1 MAIIVPIVSAWNPA
15 GLNRALKDIQ
25 RAKTDFDKFVAGTSS
40 IGKSMSNVGK
50 SLSMNVTLPLTLVGA
65 ASIRTAADFEVAMA
79 QVAVATDTPVSGL
92 KNLSD
97 LAKQLGADTIFSANE
112 AAQAMLELAKA
123 GITPAE
129 ISSGALANTLDLAA
143 ASGMALAESAVVMSA
158 GMNTFNLGAKDSVS
172 IVDALA
178 GAANASAA
186 DVSDIALALQQTGQ
200 QAVASGLTIQ
210 ETTAALAAFADA
222 GVRGSDAGTSFKT
235 FLQRLNPVSAEA
247 AKTMKQLGI
256 EFFDSS
262 GNMKD
267 LTGIAGEVEKGFKGL
282 TQEQRLAAMQT
293 IFGSDA
299 LRAANILY
307 TEGADG
313 IAKYIKASSLS
324 GAAADMAAAR
334 NSGLSGS
341 LEKLKGSMETAALV
355 IGEVL
360 APTIMRVAEALQNFF
375 NGFAKLNPVTQ
386 KAIIFFGGLLAVLG
400 PVLFIFGA
408 FIGSLA
414 NIAKLMGT
422 VNLLMGTNIGLFK
435 GTAFAAGQATAAVT
449 IFGRAIRIAIAST
462 GIGLLIVGIAELII
476 LMTGLGDATTVTANK
491 SVIAGA
497 RMRNSFAGVQDEID
511 ATRKKNSLLQKELA
525 LGKQESRDAARSE
538 GRNNAPARI
547 TSITEQLKDLNLE
560 FNGVGGSG
568 AKATKVAKELSKE
581 TQAAMARLGNELKS
595 RSDQLDAIKEKFKS
609 IKNAVK
615 EAITGVIN
623 FGAAQG
629 ASANSLQNAL
639 DAQTALTQA
648 QLEYDQSLK
657 AGNIEAVQIAL
668 ENLQAAQTSA
678 TNSITKKKS
687 FLEVLQ
693 DQAALATQFAD
704 KVKTLISLG
713 LSESAIG
720 QVLAAGAEAGTAIAD
735 EIIAGG
741 ATVVTQ
747 VNSLVE
753 ATASVAE
760 AVGEAAGK
768 QFYQAG
774 IDAGQ
779 ALVDGVRAAIA
790 AAGFSIGIDG
800 NITAPTQDAE
810 PAAAAPSGPAKKPA
824 KKPAATPVK
833 APKPA
838 INQGLLNKFK
848 NIPMMAAGGIVNT
861 PTLAMIGEAG
871 PEAVIPLTGNN
882 MPMGATY
889 NININAGM
897 GADGA
902 VIGREI
908 VDMIKRYERVSGPV
922 FASA

>member
-15 GLNRALKDIQ
+15 GLNKALADI
-25 RAKTDFDKFVAGTSS
+25 RKAEGSFNKFVAGTSG

-112 AAQAMLELAKA
+112 AAQAMLELSKA

-129 ISSGALANTLDLAA
+129 ISAGALESTLNLAA
-143 ASGMALAESAVVMSA
+143 ASGMALADSAVIMSA
-158 GMNTFNLGAKDSVS
+158 GMNTFNLNASDATA

-267 LTGIAGEVEKGFKGL
+267 LKGIAGEVEKGFKGL

-313 IAKYIKASSLS
+313 IAGYIGKTTEL
-324 GAAADMAAAR
+324 GTGVEMADAR
-334 NSGLSGS
+334 MSGLAGS
-341 LEKLKGSMETAALV
+341 LESLKGSMETAALV

-360 APTIMRVAEALQNFF
+360 APTIKTVAGVIQRFF
-375 NGFAKLNPVTQ
+375 NNFTNLNTSTQ
-386 KAIIFFGGLLAVLG
+386 KAIIFFGGLIAVLG
-400 PVLFIFGA
+400 PALFIFGA
-408 FIGSLA
+408 FLGSLA
-414 NIAKLMGT
+414 NIAKVMGT

-435 GTAFAAGQATAAVT
+435 GTTFAAGQATTAVT
-449 IFGRAIRIAIAST
+449 IFGRAARIAIAGT
-462 GIGLLIVGIAELII
+462 GIGLLIVGLAQLII
-476 LMTGLGDATTVTANK
+476 MMTGLGDATTTTANK

-511 ATRKKNSLLQKELA
+511 ATIAKNDALKRSLA
-525 LGKQESRDAARSE
+525 FGKESRDAARSR
-538 GRNNAPARI
+538 GRNEAPARVI
-547 TSITEQLKDLNLE
+547 SVTDQLRDLNLE
-560 FNGVGGSG
+560 LDKVGGGGGKAETALKGLSAAGKAAAVAMSRLSG
-568 AKATKVAKELSKE
+568 ELKIENDKLKEINDRYDAFRTSVTTAIKGIIDFGGAMSNSRNTQQAAVDATK
-581 TQAAMARLGNELKS
+581 
-595 RSDQLDAIKEKFKS
+595 
-609 IKNAVK
+609 
-615 EAITGVIN
+615 
-623 FGAAQG
+623 
-629 ASANSLQNAL
+629 AL
-639 DAQTALTQA
+639 ADAQTAYNDALKTGDIKDQEEALSRLNEAQA
-648 QLEYDQSLK
+648 
-657 AGNIEAVQIAL
+657 
-668 ENLQAAQTSA
+668 TA
-678 TNSITKKKS
+678 TASVTGKKS
-687 FLEVLQ
+687 FLQVLQ
-693 DQAALATQFAD
+693 DQADQASTFSS
-704 KVKTLISLG
+704 KVQTLISMG
-713 LSESAIG
+713 LSEGAIG
-720 QVLAAGAEAGTAIAD
+720 QVLAAGADAGTAIAD

-741 ATVVTQ
+741 STVVAKVDQ
-747 VNSLVE
+747 LVA
-753 ATASVAE
+753 ATAKAAEELAVAGR
-760 AVGEAAGK
+760 V
-768 QFYQAG
+768 QFYDAG
-774 IDAGQ
+774 LAQGQ
-779 ALVDGVRAAIA
+779 ALVDGVKAAIA
-790 AAGFSIGIDG
+790 AAGFTI
-800 NITAPTQDAE
+800 NIE
-810 PAAAAPSGPAKKPA
+810 GGL
-824 KKPAATPVK
+824 
-833 APKPA
+833 
-838 INQGLLNKFK
+838 INQGAIDLVNSTLAKYRKSGKGLSKSEKQKITDLANQLGVDV
-848 NIPMMAAGGIVNT
+848 PAMAKGGIVT
-861 PTLAMIGEAG
+861 GPTLALIGEAG
-871 PEAVIPLTGNN
+871 PEAVIPLSGNN

-889 NININAGM
+889 NINVTAGM

-908 VDMIKRYERVSGPV
+908 VDAIKKYERASGPV